1 MYEKRDS
8 RKGCLCMVREGG
20 VEPPR
25 PEWALEPESSESQ
38 SVRRT
43 RRQNCLQK
51 HWYLVFLHSYY
62 NKYFYWFQ
70 VPFCFGMA
78 FFLLVD
84 LTVDRKWYLILQ
96 LLINI
101 LHLHYNRTHS
111 LCITIHVSYGY
122 LHSYCTRIC
131 ALVCRCVRRYA
142 AFSRFCAF
150 CNQCFPEFLT

>member
-1 MYEKRDS
+1 MS
-8 RKGCLCMVREGG
+8 FFMVREGG

-51 HWYLVFLHSYY
+51 HWYLVFLRSYY

-84 LTVDRKWYLILQ
+84 LTVDRKWYLIPQ
-96 LLINI
+96 LRII
-101 LHLHYNRTHS
+101 TLHMHYNRMHS
-111 LCITIHVSYGY
+111 TCITIRVSYGY

-131 ALVCRCVRRYA
+131 ARVCRCIRRYA
-142 AFSRFCAF
+142 AFFRFCAF
-150 CNQCFPEFLT
+150 CNQCFPEFHM